1 MYRIITIAFVFI
13 SYLSVA
19 QELNC
24 KVTINSDQVQTSD
37 RRIFEDMENA
47 LSQFM
52 NSRTWT
58 DNTYESFERIKCN
71 LIITLQNPTTI
82 GSYQATVQVQSARP
96 VYNSNYE
103 SIVLNFADRDWAFE
117 YVDSQPLDFS
127 DNIYNSNLTSLLA
140 FYAYLIIGMDY
151 DTFSPM
157 GGTPYFQKALN
168 VATNAQ
174 QSNRPGWDAMGS
186 TRNRYWLIENLT
198 NSQLSP
204 VRQGYY
210 DYHRQ
215 ALDTF
220 EQDKEQ
226 SRKKIVEVLKNIRK
240 TRTAYP
246 NSILIIAFL
255 DAKSDELINIFSE
268 GNIQTRREA
277 FDALSNIDPSKSS
290 SYEQM
295 IK

>member
-1 MYRIITIAFVFI
+1 MYRIITIAFLFV

-24 KVTINSDQVQTSD
+24 KVSINSDQVQSSD
-37 RRIFEDMENA
+37 RRIFDDMENA

-58 DNTYESFERIKCN
+58 EDTYESFERIKCN
-71 LIITLQNPTTI
+71 LIITLQNPTAI
-82 GSYQATVQVQSARP
+82 GSYQATVQIQSARP
-96 VYNSNYE
+96 IYNSNYE

-246 NSILIIAFL
+246 NSILVIAFL
-255 DAKSDELINIFSE
+255 DAKSDELINIFKE

-290 SYEQM
+290 SYEQI